1 MRSYR
6 YRYVRNAFRA
16 TEELSSGIFNVRTN
30 TDNVE
35 EFCMIKTKRCCI
47 ATLMTLNHLYHL
59 MSEEIVAVLVDVDDD
74 DETDIDAKFVC
85 SQTPF

>member
-1 MRSYR
+1 M
-6 YRYVRNAFRA
+6 YVHTFRA
-16 TEELSSGIFNVRTN
+16 TEELSSEIFNVRTN

-35 EFCMIKTKRCCI
+35 EFCMIKTERCCI

-74 DETDIDAKFVC
+74 DEADIDAKFVC